1 MMEVNEVKQNQGL
14 INFIN
19 SVDGE
24 LGRDED
30 SLNLFEWVVEDHFDE
45 VFNQNREYFIQR
57 PEMLHLSNEK
67 VMWELESM
75 LEYFVEKEEYEKCAR
90 LKNLKEQFFKKIKEF
105 STID

>member
-1 MMEVNEVKQNQGL
+1 
-14 INFIN
+14 
-19 SVDGE
+19 
-24 LGRDED
+24 
-30 SLNLFEWVVEDHFDE
+30 
-45 VFNQNREYFIQR
+45 
-57 PEMLHLSNEK
+57 MLHLSNEK